1 MIPDPIPVTIGDL
14 IKVRVGLQ
22 KTKKMLDEGLK
33 ETRHSIA
40 EVDEKLLPLFAEQGI
55 TKLSTDDGATVHLRS
70 RVTLSRVAE
79 ATASQV
85 AALLAS
91 CDMAEMSSY
100 SWQSLSAWIRERR
113 EEYEDRTGEPMG
125 EDLCELL
132 PPPLRSVL
140 RAEDMTEIGVRGA

>member
-22 KTKKMLDEGLK
+22 KTKKMLDENLK

-100 SWQSLSAWIRERR
+100 SCQSLGVDPGA
-113 EEYEDRTGEPMG
+113 TG
-125 EDLCELL
+125 
-132 PPPLRSVL
+132 
-140 RAEDMTEIGVRGA
+140 GVRG